1 MKAMGIVYWHYWV
14 NRDAKSNFIH
24 HLAIPK
30 DHFAMPKIILFTLE
44 K

>member
-1 MKAMGIVYWHYWV
+1 MIAMGIVYQHYWV

-24 HLAIPK
+24 HLTIPK
-30 DHFAMPKIILFTLE
+30 DHFAMPKNLGFTVE